1 MRVSKSSSII
11 AAAVQL
17 QPADSIAEN
26 LANAAKWIACAVSDG
41 AQLVVLPENFAHL
54 GRKDFSQ
61 IGLAESGKSGVVR
74 HFLADQAAQ
83 HAIWLVGGTVP
94 VTDAASGTNPFARSL
109 LFDPSGEEVN
119 HYDKI
124 HLFDLDV
131 DPSGLGQEQQT
142 AYRESDNFAAG
153 TEWVIAEAAI
163 GRIGMTVCYDL
174 RFAELFRRLADG
186 GAEIITVPA
195 AFTAATGRDHWQ
207 LLLRARAVENQVF
220 VIGANMVDRSHPR
233 RALWGGS
240 AIIDPW
246 GNVLAEI
253 AESAGVAVAEIDFTR
268 IAQVR
273 QKMPVSAH
281 RKL

>member
-1 MRVSKSSSII
+1 MSKSSSII

-94 VTDAASGTNPFARSL
+94 VTDAASGTKPFARSL

-124 HLFDLDV
+124 HLFDVDV

-246 GNVLAEI
+246 GNVLLL
-253 AESAGVAVAEIDFTR
+253 R
-268 IAQVR
+268 
-273 QKMPVSAH
+273 
-281 RKL
+281 